1 MTDENLQ
8 ACKTRCFSP
17 IDSHRYCELDNIQ
30 VTHVGRQVLSD
41 GKDLNPEEVLNELVS
56 STGAWKSWSSQFLF
70 SKFYERVVEISIAG
84 KTRESHSSL
93 LAPLLQDVMKQS
105 LQFICDES
113 SFQIAAGFIIMTM
126 ALQWL

>member
-17 IDSHRYCELDNIQ
+17 IDSRRYCELDNIQ

-41 GKDLNPEEVLNELVS
+41 GKDLDPEEVLNELIS

-70 SKFYERVVEISIAG
+70 SKFYERVVDISIAG
-84 KTRESHSSL
+84 KDKRISQFAARTIAPRCYEAKSSIH
-93 LAPLLQDVMKQS
+93 V
-105 LQFICDES
+105 
-113 SFQIAAGFIIMTM
+113 
-126 ALQWL
+126 